1 MGHVKKQK
9 AKKKKKR
16 LILLTTLKVWTN
28 TKEVQKIIKL
38 TISVLKSKR
47 TLTPLFIFSFS
58 FSPSHGSFFLL
69 VTLFDSLILLPL
81 SNLSFSL
88 TFLSSL
94 YRGLCDGVVVWVSS
108 FGEFWCGSMLVGFC
122 VYRCW
127 FLWSLSS
134 NIMLWLSSGS
144 WILMWVGGGGLWFW
158 FGSAAVVCDYG
169 LDRRWRFVDFDLDR
183 RGGFALVWVKV
194 LWVAMN
200 GSWRLQ
206 DPNLAELV
214 VMGMGF

>member
-1 MGHVKKQK
+1 MINYHLNFIVFLYGPCKK
-9 AKKKKKR
+9 AKSQKKKKR

-69 VTLFDSLILLPL
+69 ITLYDSLILLPL
-81 SNLSFSL
+81 SNLSLTL

-144 WILMWVGGGGLWFW
+144 WILMWVGSGGLWFW
-158 FGSAAVVCDYG
+158 FGSVVG
-169 LDRRWRFVDFDLDR
+169 RRWWFVIMVWI
-183 RGGFALVWVKV
+183 GGGG
-194 LWVAMN
+194 LWILIWIGEV
-200 GSWRLQ
+200 GLLWF
-206 DPNLAELV
+206 E
-214 VMGMGF
+214 